1 MKDKIK
7 KDEVSSKQEVK
18 AFYDSC
24 FTSETGFGN
33 FKSVQSTLRI
43 YATQSRDIETTEVFN
58 EAVTTTEE
66 IVKDLEARVRTLEF
80 KEPQYKGK

>member
-1 MKDKIK
+1 MTIASQ
-7 KDEVSSKQEVK
+7 VKQALATLK
-18 AFYDSC
+18 
-24 FTSETGFGN
+24 G
-33 FKSVQSTLRI
+33 VQSTLRI